1 MIPAVPHFV
10 AGLDFPPI
18 GELLNWRNIG
28 PGGFNKTALIDLI
41 AVALTLGLFFH
52 AARKRAMVPRGTQ
65 NIAESL
71 IEFVNGQIIMETIGA
86 DGLGYLPFILAIFCF
101 VFICNIFEIIPIF
114 QFPADAR
121 MANPLILALIVW
133 GVYNYAGIKRQ
144 GFATYVRNSTVPPGV
159 PGFLIPLVAVIEG
172 AQRFILNPITLAIR
186 LFANM
191 LAGHLLLVTFALMAD
206 ALFFHNT
213 VTPTIPIGV
222 LPVLMEI
229 VIIIFEVLIAVL
241 QAFIFAILTGVY
253 LGPSLHPEH

>member
-1 MIPAVPHFV
+1 MTPHLI

-18 GELLNWRNIG
+18 GELLNWKDIG
-28 PGGFNKTALIDLI
+28 GGGGFNKTALIDVL
-41 AVALTLGLFFH
+41 AVLGTLGLFFS
-52 AARKRAMVPRGTQ
+52 AVRSRKLVPTGAQ
-65 NIAESL
+65 NVAEAL
-71 IEFVNGQIIMETIGA
+71 IDFVNGQIILETIGE
-86 DGLGYLPFILAIFCF
+86 DGLRYLPFILSIFCF

-121 MANPLILALIVW
+121 MANPLVLALIVW
-133 GVYNYAGIKRQ
+133 GVYNWAGIRRQ
-144 GFATYVRNSTVPPGV
+144 GFGAYLKNSTIPPGV
-159 PGFLIPLVAVIEG
+159 PGFLVPLVAVIEG
-172 AQRFILNPITLAIR
+172 AQRFILNPLTLAIR

-213 VTPTIPIGV
+213 VTPTQVIGV
-222 LPVLMEI
+222 LPVLMEVVI
-229 VIIIFEVLIAVL
+229 VIFEVLIAVL

>member
-1 MIPAVPHFV
+1 MITAVPHLV
-10 AGLDFPPI
+10 AGLAFPPI
-18 GELLNWRNIG
+18 GELLDWKSFG
-28 PGGFNKTALIDLI
+28 PGGFNKTALIDII
-41 AVALTLGLFFH
+41 AVVLTLGLFIS
-52 AARKRAMVPRGTQ
+52 AVRRKSMVPRGVQ
-65 NIAESL
+65 NLAESL
-71 IEFVNGQIIMETIGA
+71 IDFVNGQIIMETIGV
-86 DGLGYLPFILAIFCF
+86 DGLAYMPLILSIFCF
-101 VFICNIFEIIPIF
+101 VFICNIFEIIPFF

-133 GVYNYAGIKRQ
+133 GTYNYAGVKHQGLGGYIK
-144 GFATYVRNSTVPPGV
+144 NSTIPPGV
-159 PGFLIPLVAVIEG
+159 PKALIPLVALIEG
-172 AQRFILNPITLAIR
+172 AQRFVLNPITLAIR

-213 VTPTIPIGV
+213 VTPTQVIGV